1 MNYYV
6 WLILAVGCFVG
17 ELFTMEFSL
26 SCLGLGLAG
35 ASLASWLGFGI
46 WVQTAVF
53 ALISAIAWAG
63 IRPFARKHLYDK
75 AKHVKTPAE
84 EVIGKN
90 AVVGNCTELKNCVLF
105 DNVQVPHYNY
115 VGDSVLGYRA
125 HLGASAI
132 TSNVKS
138 DKSTV
143 FASILGTKA
152 VVFCLSTVNSLSL
165 PAKIREKWEIK

>member
-90 AVVGNCTELKNCVLF
+90 AVVETPINPLTGE
-105 DNVQVPHYNY
+105 
-115 VGDSVLGYRA
+115 GR
-125 HLGASAI
+125 
-132 TSNVKS
+132 VKVAGES
-138 DKSTV
+138 W
-143 FASILGTKA
+143 KA
-152 VVFCLSTVNSLSL
+152 YAEKPL
-165 PAKIREKWEIK
+165 PAGTECVVEKLEGVTLTVREK

>member
-90 AVVGNCTELKNCVLF
+90 AVVETPINPLTGE
-105 DNVQVPHYNY
+105 
-115 VGDSVLGYRA
+115 GR
-125 HLGASAI
+125 
-132 TSNVKS
+132 VKVAGES
-138 DKSTV
+138 W
-143 FASILGTKA
+143 KA
-152 VVFCLSTVNSLSL
+152 YAEKPL
-165 PAKIREKWEIK
+165 PAGAECVVEKLEGVTLTVREK